1 MTVENL
7 KDTTPQVE
15 ADIIGEAECDLPL
28 QPNKENDFTAV
39 TDLEQGGKFTI
50 RYNHK
55 DICLTEEEAKR
66 LAQTG
71 MHFENLGN
79 GYKQDLKAIM
89 AKLDVCAKQNNK
101 SILEVIDGIIDHD
114 AENYRAELVK
124 KLGEDDPLVDE
135 IMQMRNFKNS
145 QQNTFSNKSHGAEPN
160 EIYEQFKN
168 IAHKF
173 PEINDLEDLPE
184 GVINEALDSGDLEKE
199 ILRFLLSE
207 ERKIELAKENQ
218 NTNQKQ
224 MVGALEG
231 RPTENA
237 LFSAIMRGIWGSN

>member
-1 MTVENL
+1 
-7 KDTTPQVE
+7 
-15 ADIIGEAECDLPL
+15 
-28 QPNKENDFTAV
+28 
-39 TDLEQGGKFTI
+39 
-50 RYNHK
+50 
-55 DICLTEEEAKR
+55 
-66 LAQTG
+66 

-207 ERKIELAKENQ
+207 ERKI
-218 NTNQKQ
+218 
-224 MVGALEG
+224 
-231 RPTENA
+231 
-237 LFSAIMRGIWGSN
+237 